1 VLRLLRWRLRSGRL
15 VADANVNAVRNVV
28 RTANEIKLARKQ
40 KVTWSITEIEQEI
53 AWKTWFPQLGVD
65 WTRELPDDQVR
76 VLYDGFLKFCEDNLF
91 IKFPGVGRMPFRLR
105 PAQQE
110 IVWAWIKYRRNICL
124 KARQIGF
131 STLVSAFALWLAFG
145 WGDRHIVMLSRTER
159 ESVALLAKTRYGFR
173 HLPEWVKLRGPKLLD
188 RTRQVMTFDNDS
200 VIQSL
205 PSNNDPARG
214 ESLFLV
220 VLDEWAFLPNPEEA
234 WASVEPTTDLGGRVI
249 GLSTANGEGNFFH
262 EMWVGAEMG
271 TNGFNPLFYPW
282 SAVDTRDE
290 DWYERKKH
298 ELSNKLW
305 QLHQEYPSNAAEAFV
320 GSGNPVFNMEIVGQF
335 RSEVGSDFTISGSR
349 PKEVA
354 LFEGGP
360 FTVWEAP
367 NEKDRWAYVV
377 GADIAEGLEHGDA
390 TVAWVLCVNTGRPV
404 ACWYGRVDPDVF
416 GEQILPAIGW
426 FYRTALIVPEVNN
439 HGLTVLKALQRSKYK
454 NLYKRRTFTKR
465 VDRPLESMG
474 WLTTHTSK
482 PLVIDGLQAWLRDVE
497 NVPHGKTIHELRTF
511 SRAANGRMSGS
522 PHDDCVMALAIAVQ
536 GLRYAK
542 VERPRNEVDASRVKG
557 SFAWYESKLDE
568 QSRKS
573 GSAGLSP
580 LV

>member
-1 VLRLLRWRLRSGRL
+1 MPDPNNLVRS
-15 VADANVNAVRNVV
+15 VV
-28 RTANEIKLARKQ
+28 RSANEIKRSRKE

-53 AWKTWFPQLGVD
+53 AWKTWFPDLVVD
-65 WTRELPDDQVR
+65 WTLVEQPDEVVQV
-76 VLYDGFLKFCEDNLF
+76 LFDGFVSFCKNNLS
-91 IKFPGVGRMPFRLR
+91 IKFPGRGRIEFELR
-105 PAQQE
+105 DAQRE
-110 IVWAWIKYRRNICL
+110 IVWDWIKYRRNICL

-131 STLVSAFALWLAFG
+131 STLVAAFTLWLAFG
-145 WGDRHIVMLSRTER
+145 WSDRHIVMLSRTER

-173 HLPEWVKLRGPKLLD
+173 NLPEWVKLRGPKLLD

-200 VIQSL
+200 LIQSL

-220 VLDEWAFLPNPEEA
+220 VLDEWGFLPNPEEA

-249 GLSTANGEGNFFH
+249 GLSTANGQGNFFH
-262 EMWVGAEMG
+262 EMWVGAEAG
-271 TNGFNPLFYPW
+271 TNGFHSVFFPW
-282 SAVDTRDE
+282 SAVDSRDE
-290 DWYERKKH
+290 VWYARKRD
-298 ELSNKLW
+298 ELANKIW
-305 QLHQEYPSNAAEAFV
+305 QLHQEYPANAAEAFI
-320 GSGNPVFNMEIVGQF
+320 GSGNPVFNLEIIGKFVF
-335 RSEVGSDFTISGSR
+335 EAGSDFTISGSR
-349 PKEVA
+349 PSEVA

-367 NEKDRWAYVV
+367 NEKERWSYVV

-390 TVAWVLCVNTGRPV
+390 SVAWVLCVNTGRPV
-404 ACWYGRVDPDVF
+404 ACWHGRVDPDVF
-416 GEQILPAIGW
+416 GEQVLPAIGW

-439 HGLTVLKALQRSKYK
+439 HGLTVLKALQRVKYK

-482 PLVIDGLQAWLRDVE
+482 PLIIDGLQAWLRDVD
-497 NVPHGKTIHELRTF
+497 NIPHRQTLNELRTF
-511 SRAANGRMSGS
+511 TRGATGRMSGS

-536 GLRYAK
+536 GLQYAR
-542 VERPRNEVDASRVKG
+542 VERPRADVDASRVKG
-557 SFAWYESKLDE
+557 SFAWYEKVLDAKD
-568 QSRKS
+568 RRDANKR
-573 GSAGLSP
+573 LSP

>member
-1 VLRLLRWRLRSGRL
+1 

-53 AWKTWFPQLGVD
+53 AWKTWFPQLEVD
-65 WTRELPDDQVR
+65 WTRELPDDQVQ

-305 QLHQEYPSNAAEAFV
+305 QLHQEYPSNAGEAFV

>member
-1 VLRLLRWRLRSGRL
+1 LL
-15 VADANVNAVRNVV
+15 VAADDNVVRNVV
-28 RTANEIKLARKQ
+28 RSANEIKRARKQ

-53 AWKTWFPQLGVD
+53 KWKTWFPQTKVD
-65 WTRELPDDQVR
+65 WTHELSDEDTQV
-76 VLYDGFLKFCEDNLF
+76 LHDAFLEFCRDNLF
-91 IKFPGVGRMPFRLR
+91 IKFPGLGRVPFELR
-105 PAQQE
+105 DAQKQ
-110 IVWAWIKYRRNICL
+110 IAWDWIKYRRNICL

-131 STLVSAFALWLAFG
+131 STLVAAFTLWLAFG

-262 EMWVGAEMG
+262 EMWLGAESG
-271 TNGFNPLFYPW
+271 SNGFHSVFFPW
-282 SAVDTRDE
+282 SAVDARDD
-290 DWYERKKH
+290 DWYEQKKS

-305 QLHQEYPSNAAEAFV
+305 QLHQEYPNNPVEAFV
-320 GSGNPVFNMEIVGQF
+320 GSGNPVFNLEIISKFVGESG
-335 RSEVGSDFTISGSR
+335 SEFTISGSR
-349 PKEVA
+349 ASEVA
-354 LFEGGP
+354 LYESGP

-367 NEKDRWAYVV
+367 NESDRWSYVV

-390 TVAWVLCVNTGRPV
+390 TVAWVLCVNTGLPV
-404 ACWYGRVDPDVF
+404 ACWHGRVDPDVF
-416 GEQILPAIGW
+416 GETILPAIGW
-426 FYRTALIVPEVNN
+426 FYRSALIVPEVNN
-439 HGLTVLKALQRSKYK
+439 HGLTVLKALQRVKYK
-454 NLYKRRTFTKR
+454 NIYRRRTFTKR

-482 PLVIDGLQAWLRDVE
+482 PLIIDQLAAWLRDVP
-497 NVPHGKTIHELRTF
+497 NVPHQKTIHELRTF
-511 SRAANGRMSGS
+511 SRGPTGRMSGS
-522 PHDDCVMALAIAVQ
+522 PHDDCVMSLAIAVQ
-536 GLRYAK
+536 GLQYVR
-542 VERPRNEVDASRVKG
+542 VERPPTEVDARNVKG
-557 SFAWYESKLDE
+557 SFAWYENLLDL
-568 QSRKS
+568 RKKRS
-573 GSAGLSP
+573 DKHNLSP

>member
-1 VLRLLRWRLRSGRL
+1 M
-15 VADANVNAVRNVV
+15 ADANVNAVRNVV

-53 AWKTWFPQLGVD
+53 AWKTWFPQLEVD
-65 WTRELPDDQVR
+65 WTRELPDDQVQ

-305 QLHQEYPSNAAEAFV
+305 QLHQEYPSNAGEAFV